1 MNFIKKINLLSRF
14 FHTIEKKTQPKNTS
28 IQERNRFYIYMYIT
42 LLLVIAIP
50 LNLIGFTGPNELFYI
65 YANSIN
71 LLTGILIFVLLYM
84 QKIKLETSIS
94 ALLIA
99 NQIEI
104 ALESIYCAINP
115 SIYNSHLIVGNL
127 VLSTIIIML
136 SILAYIRNLPL
147 IISIISMGIY
157 GTCILISDNEILQ
170 NFFMLY
176 VLIFAC
182 LSLLGKKLIVT
193 IQKLEAENTN
203 LKNDEAEM
211 LRILRINKP
220 QIKAYIEFSKKKE
233 STTEEMEKLLELI
246 GERSQRNIINT
257 VSNYLA
263 EKHTKITIVAK
274 TFPELT
280 LSEVEIARL
289 IIQGKK
295 LKEICEILK
304 KTENNITAHRGHIR
318 KKLGLKPNEN
328 LQMALT
334 ERLRNSISEDKAQ
347 E

>member
-1 MNFIKKINLLSRF
+1 
-14 FHTIEKKTQPKNTS
+14 
-28 IQERNRFYIYMYIT
+28 
-42 LLLVIAIP
+42 
-50 LNLIGFTGPNELFYI
+50 
-65 YANSIN
+65 
-71 LLTGILIFVLLYM
+71 
-84 QKIKLETSIS
+84 
-94 ALLIA
+94 
-99 NQIEI
+99 
-104 ALESIYCAINP
+104 
-115 SIYNSHLIVGNL
+115 
-127 VLSTIIIML
+127 ML

-147 IISIISMGIY
+147 IISIISIRIY

-176 VLIFAC
+176 VLIFAS
-182 LSLLGKKLIVT
+182 LSLLGKKLIVR
-193 IQKLEAENTN
+193 IQELEAENTN

-289 IIQGKK
+289 IIQGK
-295 LKEICEILK
+295 
-304 KTENNITAHRGHIR
+304 N
-318 KKLGLKPNEN
+318 
-328 LQMALT
+328 
-334 ERLRNSISEDKAQ
+334 
-347 E
+347 

>member
-1 MNFIKKINLLSRF
+1 
-14 FHTIEKKTQPKNTS
+14 
-28 IQERNRFYIYMYIT
+28 
-42 LLLVIAIP
+42 
-50 LNLIGFTGPNELFYI
+50 
-65 YANSIN
+65 
-71 LLTGILIFVLLYM
+71 
-84 QKIKLETSIS
+84 
-94 ALLIA
+94 
-99 NQIEI
+99 
-104 ALESIYCAINP
+104 
-115 SIYNSHLIVGNL
+115 
-127 VLSTIIIML
+127 ML

-147 IISIISMGIY
+147 IISIISIRIY

-176 VLIFAC
+176 VLIFAS

-263 EKHTKITIVAK
+263 EIHTKITIVAK